1 VTDLASSSARQAP
14 QPPEADPGWRRLHPR
29 MLLVHPVQEVLRAFP
44 ALLGALVA
52 GSRSGNGDRWT
63 LLVLATAV
71 ALGIAKWFTTT
82 YRIGSEQVQVR
93 RGLFTRRVTSVPRDR
108 LRTVDVTSHPLHRLL
123 GLARVEVG
131 TGLSDRKEQ
140 RGLRLDALGAR
151 EAARLR
157 GELLSRSGTGHCGAG
172 QSLAGRFAAADAPAA
187 PTRPETDPEMHPET
201 ELARLRPGWVRF
213 APFTLSG
220 LVTIGVLA
228 GFVSQR
234 LNEAQLDPARFG
246 PLQVLAGRLG
256 EQPLWMVL
264 AGAAAGLVV
273 LAIVASVGG
282 YVLAFWGFRLTRQA
296 GGTLH
301 VSRGLVTTRE
311 TTLEERRLRGVEV
324 SEPLLLRLV
333 RGGRC
338 LAIATGLQVGRGTER
353 GGSLLL
359 PPAPLAEA
367 RRVAAAVLGRAAPI
381 DAPLVRHG
389 RRAARRRYTRALA
402 AAAVLVAAAAAGWR
416 WLGLFGWLPVLA
428 LAGLP
433 VAWALAA
440 DRYRNLGHA
449 LVDRTLVTAWGSLVR
464 RRCALRTDGIIGWN
478 LRQSFFQRRA
488 GLATL
493 TATTAAGEQHYPVA
507 DLPAGTA
514 VRLADEAL
522 PGLLTPFLQ

>member
-1 VTDLASSSARQAP
+1 
-14 QPPEADPGWRRLHPR
+14 
-29 MLLVHPVQEVLRAFP
+29 MLLVHPVQEAVRAFP
-44 ALLGALVA
+44 ALLGAFLA
-52 GSRSGNGDRWT
+52 GSRSGNGGRWT
-63 LLVLATAV
+63 LLVLAVAV
-71 ALGIAKWFTTT
+71 ALGAARWFTTA

-93 RGLFTRRVTSVPRDR
+93 HGLFTRRVISVPRDR

-131 TGLSDRKEQ
+131 TGLSDRKED
-140 RGLRLDALGAR
+140 GLRLDALSAR

-157 GELLSRSGTGHCGAG
+157 AELLHRPGPAGA
-172 QSLAGRFAAADAPAA
+172 AAADAPAGPA
-187 PTRPETDPEMHPET
+187 HPET
-201 ELARLRPGWVRF
+201 ELARLRPEWVRF

-220 LVTIGVLA
+220 LVTIGVLV

-234 LNEAQLDPARFG
+234 LNEAQLDPAQFG
-246 PLQVLAGRLG
+246 PLQALAGRLS
-256 EQPLWMVL
+256 QRPLWVLL
-264 AGAAAGLVV
+264 AGAAAGLVA
-273 LAIVASVGG
+273 LATVASVGG
-282 YVLAFWGFRLTRQA
+282 YVLAFWGFRLTRQP

-301 VSRGLVTTRE
+301 VSRGLFTTRE

-338 LAIATGLQVGRGTER
+338 LAVATGLHVGRGAER

-367 RRVAAAVLGRAAPI
+367 RRVAVAVLGRAGPV
-381 DAPLVRHG
+381 DGPLVRHG
-389 RRAARRRYTRALA
+389 RRAARRRYLRALA
-402 AAAVLVAAAAAGWR
+402 GAAVLVAAAAAGWR
-416 WLGLFGWLPVLA
+416 WLGLPGWLPALA

-449 LVDRTLVTAWGSLVR
+449 LVDRTLVTGWGSLVR
-464 RRCALRTDGIIGWN
+464 RRCVLDTDGIIGWN

-493 TATTAAGEQHYPVA
+493 TATTAAGEQHYPVT
-507 DLPAGTA
+507 DVPAATA

-522 PGLLTPFLQ
+522 PGLLTPFLR